1 MSGTAIVS
9 GERVTRVISG
19 ARAALAA
26 RADEVNDLNVFPVAD
41 GDTGTNMLLTTVA
54 VEEAA
59 AATTS
64 LPRRER
70 CAALSRAALMGSRGN
85 SGMILSQLVRGAA
98 EAFADGDGPLDA
110 AALARALRA
119 ASDAAYAAVRVP
131 VEGTM
136 LSVARRIAEA
146 AEAAA
151 DDPAQDL
158 AGALDAALAGGRRGV
173 EETPDLLPVLR
184 DAGVVDSGG
193 LGVAILLEGLAAALT
208 GRPPPPPIRVSAPRA
223 PAVGHLPSR
232 YRYCTSFLVEGRAI
246 DFDALEAALA
256 PVGDSVLVMGDA
268 TQTKVHVHTDA
279 PERAAALAGAFG
291 AVDGLRWE
299 DMRRQEAER
308 AARLSHRDEGDG
320 AACAALAIAD
330 GEGARELLAGLGAR
344 ALAPTAGPDAL
355 AAALAG
361 VGATEVVVVVAGS
374 GAGEALTAARAMGR
388 VEVVGVASV
397 AAALSCLVEFDPA
410 EGALANA
417 ARMRA
422 SADEVA
428 VASVEGSGEALR
440 PALATALA
448 PLLADRGPALVTV
461 LVGLGAGVD
470 PAVVEGWVREM
481 ADDDVEVEAHL
492 GGQSAPSLA
501 IGVE

>member
-41 GDTGTNMLLTTVA
+41 GDTGTNMLLTVAA

-98 EAFADGDGPLDA
+98 EALADGDGPLDA

-151 DDPAQDL
+151 DDPAHDL

-184 DAGVVDSGG
+184 DAGVVDAGG

-208 GRPPPPPIRVSAPRA
+208 GRPPPAPIRVSAPRTL
-223 PAVGHLPSR
+223 AVSHLPSR

-308 AARLSHRDEGDG
+308 AARLSRRDEGDG

-330 GEGARELLAGLGAR
+330 GEGARELLAGLGAS
-344 ALAPTAGPDAL
+344 ALAPTAG
-355 AAALAG
+355 
-361 VGATEVVVVVAGS
+361 VRATEVVVVVAGS
-374 GAGEALTAARAMGR
+374 GAAEALAAARAMAR

-461 LVGLGAGVD
+461 LVGRDAGVD

-481 ADDDVEVEAHL
+481 AGDDVEVEAHL

>member
-1 MSGTAIVS
+1 MTLRGSVTTMSVTAIVS

-41 GDTGTNMLLTTVA
+41 GDTGTNMLLTTAA

-98 EAFADGDGPLDA
+98 EALADGDGPLDA

-151 DDPAQDL
+151 DDPAHDL

-208 GRPPPPPIRVSAPRA
+208 GRPPPRRRSVSRRRGRRRSAISPRA
-223 PAVGHLPSR
+223 TG
-232 YRYCTSFLVEGRAI
+232 T
-246 DFDALEAALA
+246 
-256 PVGDSVLVMGDA
+256 
-268 TQTKVHVHTDA
+268 
-279 PERAAALAGAFG
+279 
-291 AVDGLRWE
+291 
-299 DMRRQEAER
+299 
-308 AARLSHRDEGDG
+308 
-320 AACAALAIAD
+320 
-330 GEGARELLAGLGAR
+330 AR
-344 ALAPTAGPDAL
+344 ASWWRGAPSTSPPW
-355 AAALAG
+355 
-361 VGATEVVVVVAGS
+361 
-374 GAGEALTAARAMGR
+374 R
-388 VEVVGVASV
+388 
-397 AAALSCLVEFDPA
+397 PP
-410 EGALANA
+410 
-417 ARMRA
+417 
-422 SADEVA
+422 
-428 VASVEGSGEALR
+428 LR
-440 PALATALA
+440 RWATAC
-448 PLLADRGPALVTV
+448 
-461 LVGLGAGVD
+461 
-470 PAVVEGWVREM
+470 W
-481 ADDDVEVEAHL
+481 
-492 GGQSAPSLA
+492 
-501 IGVE
+501 